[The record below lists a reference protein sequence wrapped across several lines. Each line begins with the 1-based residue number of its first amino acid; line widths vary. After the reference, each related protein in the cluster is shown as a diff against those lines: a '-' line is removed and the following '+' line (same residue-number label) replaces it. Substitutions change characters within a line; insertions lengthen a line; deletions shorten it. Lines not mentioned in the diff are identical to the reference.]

1 MTQLDKNNLTE
12 KGTAQ
17 VERLWQFGNNLL
29 KSIRILR
36 WVGYGLLVL
45 FLFDLVETLVPLRL
59 MNPVWE
65 FQTMGTL
72 VEIAAVPLIA
82 LGLVFFGEGI
92 SRAKL
97 ERPVLKSLS
106 WLALLYGMVML
117 LLIPLGAVNTLRIDR
132 QNNARITTQVA
143 QQMTQIKQVKDQM
156 ATATTKE
163 KMQELLSLLELE
175 DRFPDIQES
184 QQLEEVTKN
193 LSSFIT
199 QEENSVKSE
208 AEAIRASERLAL
220 VKNSVKWNL
229 GALVSGILFIL
240 IWRFT
245 SWAR

>member
-1 MTQLDKNNLTE
+1 MTQLDKNNFTE
-12 KGTAQ
+12 TGIAQ
-17 VERLWQFGNNLL
+17 VEKLWQFGNNLL

-97 ERPVLKSLS
+97 EQPVLNSLS
-106 WLALLYGMVML
+106 WLALLYGLVML

-132 QNNARITTQVA
+132 QNNAQITTQVA
-143 QQMTQIKQVKDQM
+143 QQMIQIKQVKDQI
-156 ATATTKE
+156 ATVTTKE
-163 KMQELLSLLELE
+163 KMQELLSLL
-175 DRFPDIQES
+175 DSQGRFPDIQES
-184 QQLEEVTKN
+184 QQLEYEC
-193 LSSFIT
+193 SI
-199 QEENSVKSE
+199 
-208 AEAIRASERLAL
+208 
-220 VKNSVKWNL
+220 
-229 GALVSGILFIL
+229 LVSSSI
-240 IWRFT
+240 FT
-245 SWAR
+245 LGKTR

>member
-1 MTQLDKNNLTE
+1 MTQLDKNDLTE

-106 WLALLYGMVML
+106 WLALLYGIVK
-117 LLIPLGAVNTLRIDR
+117 ILG
-132 QNNARITTQVA
+132 
-143 QQMTQIKQVKDQM
+143 
-156 ATATTKE
+156 
-163 KMQELLSLLELE
+163 S
-175 DRFPDIQES
+175 
-184 QQLEEVTKN
+184 
-193 LSSFIT
+193 
-199 QEENSVKSE
+199 
-208 AEAIRASERLAL
+208 
-220 VKNSVKWNL
+220 
-229 GALVSGILFIL
+229 
-240 IWRFT
+240 
-245 SWAR
+245 